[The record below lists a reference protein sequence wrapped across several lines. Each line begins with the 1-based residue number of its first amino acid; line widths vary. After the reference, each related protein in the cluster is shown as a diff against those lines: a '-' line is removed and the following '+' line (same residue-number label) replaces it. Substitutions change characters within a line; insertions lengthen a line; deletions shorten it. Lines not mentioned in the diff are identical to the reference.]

1 MPGMASVRSRWRNP
15 AFDAV
20 FGAAYHFGI
29 EHRWVAKP
37 VGRALFD
44 TNTEMIYDA
53 MGVVGRMP
61 DGSAILDVPCG
72 GGVALQ
78 GLRREQ
84 RVRYVAADISPAML
98 DRTRQRARDLP
109 SVELVE
115 TDIERMPFEDG
126 EFDLCVCFN
135 GLHCLPDPAAAVR
148 EIARVLKPG
157 GLLVGDCVVL
167 GERRRADAWMVAARA
182 AGIFGPTG
190 SVAQVRS
197 WLAGAGLTVRTLERS
212 GAVVHFVA
220 TQPATATAR

>member
-1 MPGMASVRSRWRNP
+1 M
-15 AFDAV
+15 FDAV
-20 FGAAYHFGI
+20 VGAAYHFGI

-37 VGRALFD
+37 FGRAIFD
-44 TNTEMIYDA
+44 TNTEMIYEA

-84 RVRYVAADISPAML
+84 KVRYVAADISPAML
-98 DRTRQRARDLP
+98 DRTRGRARALP

-115 TDIERMPFEDG
+115 TDITRMPFEDG

-190 SVAQVRS
+190 TAEQVRG
-197 WLAGAGLTVRTLERS
+197 WLTEAGMKVRTLERS
-212 GAVVHFVA
+212 GAVAHFVA
-220 TQPATATAR
+220 AQPVRTPATATAR